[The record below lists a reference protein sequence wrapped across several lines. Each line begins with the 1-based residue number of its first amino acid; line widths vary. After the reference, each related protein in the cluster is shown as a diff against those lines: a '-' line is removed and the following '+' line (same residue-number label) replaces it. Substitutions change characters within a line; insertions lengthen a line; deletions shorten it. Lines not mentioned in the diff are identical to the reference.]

1 MRHFFLIQTAAILG
15 LPTALL
21 AQTPNIPKVIPAE
34 PSKKADAAEK
44 AAANAKAAE
53 KAAKASEAAKSAEK
67 ASSSQQSAEKAKAA
81 QEAASKAESAQK
93 ASSKAEAAQK
103 AAEKANV
110 AQKAAEKAQS
120 AQKAAEKAVAAQRAA
135 EKAQSAQKAAEKAV
149 TAQRAADKAVAAQK
163 AAEKADVAQKAAE
176 KATAAQKV
184 AEKAATSQK
193 TAEKAEQASKAASKA
208 ESAQKVAEKASIAD
222 RTATKAE
229 AAERAVRSA
238 ENAGKTAEKS
248 SDSQKTADR
257 IQQST
262 KAAEKAQTATSVQ
275 SKVTP
280 NRTIP
285 ATKPPEDKSRTT
297 QKSAPTPPPTNSVAK
312 AADKST
318 SQKPPNSIRKAAGG
332 DGNKQDSN
340 ISQNVQTRSAANAER
355 KQLVTE
361 LAKDTLTGI
370 GVSEE
375 ASQKLAERFSDGD
388 PEAQKTINVAADSA
402 AALQYVGAD
411 SSKIEA
417 VVTEIANRR
426 LTDRSKGGAADNLVG
441 QVIIEELTGRKA
453 PPNTL
458 HGEVAR
464 SLLNAKAAL
473 QTIAVDED
481 SEVGAGLINKIVDQ
495 GLYGDRAKAVIDA
508 TVKPVVDAALAEQTQ
523 FVNDQATNTAG
534 NGGPQTVARPD
545 PGLVDIK
552 VPVVEGPGG
561 PAAEPAPENTGPA
574 PVESTAPVVT
584 ETAPETTAPVA
595 EVPTTVAP
603 GPGGDAP
610 VNTGPVQAADTQT
623 APNPAR
629 EAPTNPASA
638 GFGEGENTVEI
649 RDEGDRLIFT
659 EKDSGGNVVSTT
671 IIIDMGDGR
680 ESVVVKDGE
689 GNVTDAFVQNA
700 PGETVVQG
708 QRGSEGNTNQNQ
720 QTDNTNTESNQEGEN
735 SDSEAAATPTPPPEE
750 ESGEEEAPAEESP
763 TQETAQNSTPNPMD
777 DGGVNPAE
785 LAIRT
790 EGRLGG
796 EQARSQQ
803 KALDLKAG
811 GGGAA
816 GPREGNSAPVLLTR
830 EEQNNF
836 RRLYQQKKG
845 GGVTDPSPIED
856 SGIAVTVRDLKE
868 LHLRGNGGAKG
879 PVENTAPSAPPS
891 DPHSPITGP
900 APVPAPGVNAR
911 VPVQIQK
918 INVDASVQQSIDANI
933 QSK

>member
-1 MRHFFLIQTAAILG
+1 MRHFFLIQTAAIVG
-15 LPTALL
+15 IPAALL

-34 PSKKADAAEK
+34 PSKKAEAAEK

-53 KAAKASEAAKSAEK
+53 KAAKASEVAKSAEK

-103 AAEKANV
+103 AAEKA
-110 AQKAAEKAQS
+110 QS
-120 AQKAAEKAVAAQRAA
+120 AQKAAEKAVTAQRAA
-135 EKAQSAQKAAEKAV
+135 EKAQSAQKAAEKATIAQKAAEKAV
-149 TAQRAADKAVAAQK
+149 SAQRAADKAVA
-163 AAEKADVAQKAAE
+163 AQKAAE

-193 TAEKAEQASKAASKA
+193 AADKAEQASKAASKA

-222 RTATKAE
+222 RTATKAD

-257 IQQST
+257 IQQT
-262 KAAEKAQTATSVQ
+262 TQAAEKAQTATAVQ
-275 SKVTP
+275 SKVPP

-285 ATKPPEDKSRTT
+285 APKAPEDKSRTT
-297 QKSAPTPPPTNSVAK
+297 QKSAPTPPPTNTVAK
-312 AADKST
+312 AADKSP

-355 KQLVTE
+355 KLLVTE

-388 PEAQKTINVAADSA
+388 QDAQKTINVAADSA

-417 VVTEIANRR
+417 VVTEIADRR

-453 PPNTL
+453 PKNSL
-458 HGEVAR
+458 QGEVAR

-481 SEVGAGLINKIVDQ
+481 SEVGAALINKIVDE
-495 GLYGDRAKAVIDA
+495 GLHGDRAKALIDA
-508 TVKPVVDAALAEQTQ
+508 TVKPIVDAAFAEQTQ

-534 NGGPQTVARPD
+534 NGGPETVARPD
-545 PGLVDIK
+545 PGLVEIK
-552 VPVVEGPGG
+552 APPAVEGPGG

-574 PVESTAPVVT
+574 PVEGTAPVVT
-584 ETAPETTAPVA
+584 ETVPETTAPAA
-595 EVPTTVAP
+595 EVPTTVTP

-629 EAPTNPASA
+629 EAPTNPATA

-659 EKDSGGNVVSTT
+659 EKDSSGNVVSTT

-700 PGETVVQG
+700 PGETVVEG
-708 QRGSEGNTNQNQ
+708 QRGSGDSSSNTNQNQ
-720 QTDNTNTESNQEGEN
+720 QTENTNTESNQEGEN
-735 SDSEAAATPTPPPEE
+735 SDSEAAATPTPPPDE
-750 ESGEEEAPAEESP
+750 ESGEEEAPAEESA
-763 TQETAQNSTPNPMD
+763 TQDTAQNSTPNPMD

-796 EQARSQQ
+796 EQARNQQ

-856 SGIAVTVRDLKE
+856 SGIAVTIRDLKE

-879 PVENTAPSAPPS
+879 PVENTAPSAPPA

-918 INVDASVQQSIDANI
+918 IDVDASVQQSIDANI
-933 QSK
+933 RSK